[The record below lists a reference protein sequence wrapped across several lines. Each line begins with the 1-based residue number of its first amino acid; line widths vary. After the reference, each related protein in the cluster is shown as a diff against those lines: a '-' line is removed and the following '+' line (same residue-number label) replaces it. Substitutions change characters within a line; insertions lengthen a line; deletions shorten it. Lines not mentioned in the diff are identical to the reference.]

1 MNEQEVLEL
10 RSKIRQGLLLVSQR
24 LVERSKRQGNELVC
38 ADETGRIY
46 RIKGSDI
53 KLNQLYNS

>member
-24 LVERSKRQGNELVC
+24 LIEKSKRQDSFLVC
-38 ADETGRIY
+38 ADENGRIY
-46 RIKGSDI
+46 RIKGANI
-53 KLNQLYNS
+53 KSKHYNS